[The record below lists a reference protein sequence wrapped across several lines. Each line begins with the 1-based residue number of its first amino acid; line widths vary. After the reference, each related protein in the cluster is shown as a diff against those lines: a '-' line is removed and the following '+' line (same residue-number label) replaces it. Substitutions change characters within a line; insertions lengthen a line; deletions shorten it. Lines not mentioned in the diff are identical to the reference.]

1 MTEDEMDGCHHQL
14 NGHESE
20 QTQGDSE
27 GQGSLVCCS
36 PCGHQGSDV
45 TEPHDSANLESSY
58 NFTYAVMTVKTTQRF
73 VKLSRKAQK
82 GF

>member
-1 MTEDEMDGCHHQL
+1 MDGWYHRL
-14 NGHESE
+14 NGHEFK
-20 QTQGDSE
+20 QTPGGGE

-36 PCGHQGSDV
+36 PCGHQESDV
-45 TEPHDSANLESSY
+45 TEPHDSANLQSSY

>member
-1 MTEDEMDGCHHQL
+1 MVGLHHGL
-14 NGHESE
+14 NGLELE
-20 QTQGDSE
+20 QTLGDGE

-36 PCGHQGSDV
+36 PCGHQESDV
-45 TEPHDSANLESSY
+45 TEPHDSANLQSSY